1 MKQLLFPIII
11 TLPLVYGQNQ
21 QYDVYKSNL
30 HQYFEVTNMDQMI
43 EIAIDGSVDMLLEGN
58 AYGIRDEL
66 SEQVLK
72 EFIADFKSL
81 SIDKYLELTI
91 PIYMKYLSNQD
102 LINLINFYQSPTG
115 KKITKHS
122 VQMTEEMSKVMG
134 AWGEQMGENFAKQ
147 LEQK

>member
-21 QYDVYKSNL
+21 QYDVYKSSL

-58 AYGIRDEL
+58 AYGIKDEL

-72 EFIADFKSL
+72 EFIAEFKSL

-122 VQMTEEMSKVMG
+122 VQMTEEMSTVMG